1 MTITEYRTHYHKK
14 YFFFVKI
21 VSWKK
26 DPVRNLTQIF
36 WLLVKKRKNQ
46 NQWKTLSFKELLR
59 STVKLPHRYMSS
71 FRFLKYSSNCEI
83 EGKIYEFKE
92 LEIWV
97 VLYNYRKKIRSC
109 YMLIKFILRWLE
121 GRGHFLDLP
130 YLLKKKSSCKRW
142 KTMLKFKS

>member
-14 YFFFVKI
+14 KFFFVKI

-26 DPVRNLTQIF
+26 DPVRNPTQIF

-83 EGKIYEFKE
+83 QGKIYEFKE

-109 YMLIKFILRWLE
+109 YMLMKFILRWLE

-130 YLLKKKSSCKRW
+130 YLLKKKSSLKRW